1 MIDTDKMTSDIVPIF
16 LCLLLVT
23 NILSGVFFIFD
34 VQRFYDH
41 SKYLQI
47 PNVYADT
54 NNPSSFTDSSLTSSQ
69 TLNDDNGQG
78 PPTDNGQGPPTD
90 NGQGPPTDNGQGP
103 PTDNGQGPPTDNG
116 QGPPTDNGQGP
127 PTDNGQG
134 PPPGEGQGPPPGEGQ
149 GPPPGEGQGPPG
161 EGQGP
166 PGEGQGP
173 PGEGQGPP
181 GEGQGP
187 ATEGDCFDGIDG
199 DADGKINRADNDCSG
214 GPPPSTV
221 PGARA
226 GVSPVDDQNRDNQ
239 FSGNIVPVLRNGDS
253 QTILG
258 TAFRNNLLPIQA
270 EAELLREDN
279 CDDGQDNNHN
289 GLRDSEDPSCGAIKI
304 SSVGFGLSPLIP
316 QQSNASII
324 SISGEGKHD
333 IRTISLFHYRYS
345 PEKLTIEKGSMVV
358 WINQDPDELHGINLI
373 DKISGKTLFS
383 YPVIRF
389 GASAYYQFQEAG
401 QFTYSDPMFPSMTGE
416 ITAVS

>member
-149 GPPPGEGQGPPG
+149 GPPGEGQGPPG

-199 DADGKINRADNDCSG
+199 DADGKIDRADNDCSG